1 MFSFKKCTEEPRSKL
16 NTNVTEI
23 VWYRLLLLVLN
34 ISPDIFDKII
44 NIHHRLQI
52 GCDGNTRC
60 LCSGHSSVTRFPLL
74 MIHLGRASACVA
86 TDIGSLL
93 IFSCQLQL
101 HVRVQPDAPIMRV
114 HHNSIL
120 AVGII
125 QGELECLVTL

>member
-1 MFSFKKCTEEPRSKL
+1 MFVFRPQLSYKVS
-16 NTNVTEI
+16 
-23 VWYRLLLLVLN
+23 
-34 ISPDIFDKII
+34 II
-44 NIHHRLQI
+44 NDTP
-52 GCDGNTRC
+52 G
-60 LCSGHSSVTRFPLL
+60 P
-74 MIHLGRASACVA
+74 AYVA

-125 QGELECLVTL
+125 QGEPECLVTL